1 MKAMFPESSL
11 DKLLNLVERN
21 HQLACDLEVGGCGKL
36 NHIHHFLST
45 PPHVFMTVLGWQNTC
60 ESADDIT
67 ATLAALSTKIN
78 ISVLYRGLDPKSTHN
93 LVSVVCYYG
102 QHYHCFAYSHD
113 HGQWIMYDDKTVK
126 IIGGWADVLTMCERG
141 HLQPQVLF
149 FEAVN

>member
-1 MKAMFPESSL
+1 MFPESSL

-45 PPHVFMTVLGWQNTC
+45 PPLVFMTGTSVVVCGGQFFFQYALFALSLTCLVFTVLGWQNTC

-93 LVSVVCYYG
+93 LVSVVCIKIAMFLFINY
-102 QHYHCFAYSHD
+102 CF
-113 HGQWIMYDDKTVK
+113 
-126 IIGGWADVLTMCERG
+126 
-141 HLQPQVLF
+141 F
-149 FEAVN
+149 FLL

>member
-1 MKAMFPESSL
+1 
-11 DKLLNLVERN
+11 
-21 HQLACDLEVGGCGKL
+21 
-36 NHIHHFLST
+36 
-45 PPHVFMTVLGWQNTC
+45 MTVLGWQNTC
-60 ESADDIT
+60 ESANDIA
-67 ATLAALSTKIN
+67 ATLAALSTKID
-78 ISVLYRGLDPKSTHN
+78 ISVLYRGLNPKSTHN

-126 IIGGWADVLTMCERG
+126 IIGGWGDVLTVCERG